1 MAGTI
6 AGTADKQRGHSQIML
21 LEDFKLEV
29 NPQSLMKRLKF
40 SQIKLETPT
49 IQEPDSASVEALT

>member
-1 MAGTI
+1 
-6 AGTADKQRGHSQIML
+6 ML